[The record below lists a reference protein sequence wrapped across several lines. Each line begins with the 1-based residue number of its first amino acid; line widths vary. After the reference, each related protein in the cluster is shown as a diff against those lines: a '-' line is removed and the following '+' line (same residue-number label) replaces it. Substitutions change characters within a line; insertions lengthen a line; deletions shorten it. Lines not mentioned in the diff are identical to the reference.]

1 MDGKALVRAYYR
13 SIDEDDYA
21 TLTDVLTGEFVHR
34 RPDTT
39 IEGRAEFVAFMRSG
53 RPERDTEH
61 SLEAIYRADDD
72 RIAAEGRLLHA
83 DGSEWFGFVDVFRI
97 GDNGVRSIRTYTDT
111 PPT

>member
-1 MDGKALVRAYYR
+1 MDGKALARAYYR
-13 SIDEDDYA
+13 SIDGDDYT
-21 TLTDVLTGEFVHR
+21 TLSDILAGEFVHR

-39 IEGRAEFVAFMRSG
+39 IEGREEFVTFMRGG

-61 SLEAIYRADDD
+61 SLEAIYRDGGD

-97 GDNGVRSIRTYTDT
+97 GDNGIRSIRTYTDT
-111 PPT
+111 SPA